1 MLVKDTQYQTPWDKQ
16 NIVLLSKVGRR
27 IHILQVCKKYGY
39 SLDLFHGLIIPLPT
53 YGISVWGTASY
64 NEYFFLKL
72 ISFRRKQFVL
82 ASSQEGH
89 TCFKPS
95 TGLR

>member
-1 MLVKDTQYQTPWDKQ
+1 MFVKGSQCQTPWDKQ
-16 NIVLLSKVGRR
+16 IIVLLSKGGRR
-27 IHILQVCKKYGY
+27 IHILQVCKKYGS
-39 SLDLFHGLIIPLPT
+39 SLDT

-72 ISFRRKQFVL
+72 ISFRRKQFFWL
-82 ASSQEGH
+82 SQEGH